1 MKIIEEQNNK
11 IRELEAEISKLI
23 SLIEHKTVN
32 AQYKDRLFKFIFG
45 NPENKPW
52 TLALYNAVNG
62 THYTNLNDLQFN
74 TLEEALYMK
83 MKNDISF
90 IIHFEMNLWEH
101 QSSFNPNMPFRFLE
115 YASALYD
122 KFAEATEKFNQY
134 SRTLQKIPT
143 PKCICFYNGTESQ
156 PETKT
161 LYLSDAYDG
170 KGDIEVEV
178 TMLNINFGK
187 NKELLDSCKPLY
199 EYSWLIDTIRDYQKS
214 GDALNV
220 AVDKAVDEMPDGFI
234 IKPLIIAN
242 RAEVKNM
249 LIFEEFNE
257 DKYKNLFIEE
267 GREEGLKEGL
277 KEGREEGL
285 KEGRNE
291 GRKEGI
297 EKGRNER
304 NKEVAADLIREGNM
318 SASVIA
324 KISKLSEDTVRRLAD
339 SLGVSV
345 L

>member
-1 MKIIEEQNNK
+1 MAIFCG
-11 IRELEAEISKLI
+11 EIYI
-23 SLIEHKTVN
+23 VNSLQI
-32 AQYKDRLFKFIFG
+32 
-45 NPENKPW
+45 
-52 TLALYNAVNG
+52 
-62 THYTNLNDLQFN
+62 
-74 TLEEALYMK
+74 
-83 MKNDISF
+83 
-90 IIHFEMNLWEH
+90 
-101 QSSFNPNMPFRFLE
+101 
-115 YASALYD
+115 
-122 KFAEATEKFNQY
+122 
-134 SRTLQKIPT
+134 TLQKIPT

-214 GDALNV
+214 GDALNA

-267 GREEGLKEGL
+267 GREEGLKEGR

-324 KISKLSEDTVRRLAD
+324 KISKLSEDAVRRLAD